1 MKKKITNYIEKV
13 AIQCNQLN
21 IHKENKTMIK
31 NLNEEQ
37 IEKVQMIYDFCIMA
51 EINKIEAWKYG
62 EEGLTKE
69 RLRNAGISDEVI
81 NFLKREHYI
90 SDRRADGILWIAS
103 TSNKYYPTK
112 TIKNLKR
119 TASKVLTDKGIVIE
133 EHN

>member
-1 MKKKITNYIEKV
+1 
-13 AIQCNQLN
+13 
-21 IHKENKTMIK
+21 MIK
-31 NLNEEQ
+31 SLNEAQ
-37 IEKVQMIYDFCIMA
+37 TKTVQMIYDFCIMA
-51 EINKIEAWKYG
+51 EINKVEAWKYG

-90 SDRRADGILWIAS
+90 SDKRADGILWIAS
-103 TSNKYYPTK
+103 TANKYYPNR

-119 TASKVLTDKGIVIE
+119 TASKILADKGIVID

>member
-1 MKKKITNYIEKV
+1 
-13 AIQCNQLN
+13 
-21 IHKENKTMIK
+21 MIK
-31 NLNEEQ
+31 SLNETQ
-37 IEKVQMIYDFCIMA
+37 IEKVQMIYNFCIMA
-51 EINKIEAWKYG
+51 EINKVEAWKYG

-90 SDRRADGILWIAS
+90 SDRRTDGILWIAS
-103 TSNKYYPTK
+103 TANKYYPNR

-119 TASKVLTDKGIVIE
+119 TASKILTDKGITIE